1 MWIQALTSR
10 TMPENWR
17 DYLAEELAD
26 WADKGIIVQ
35 PHSLPVLEKW
45 ILAKAKRRGTLPV
58 GYPESDPGTRPEPF
72 GDLARQYP
80 SSLAIVDPET
90 AGFDREGQI
99 IHQVTTP
106 EFRAKVQEALEQLDP
121 KVAAWWWSTSGLQ
134 PGGGRFR
141 LARTFG
147 QC

>member
-58 GYPESDPGTRPEPF
+58 GYPESDPGTRSEPS
-72 GDLARQYP
+72 GKLARQYP
-80 SSLAIVDPET
+80 ALLAIVEPEK
-90 AGFDREGQI
+90 AGFDRGSQI
-99 IHQVTTP
+99 VCQETSP
-106 EFRAKVQEALEQLDP
+106 EFRVKVQQAIELLNPAI
-121 KVAAWWWSTSGLQ
+121 AT
-134 PGGGRFR
+134 
-141 LARTFG
+141 
-147 QC
+147 